1 MRSKF
6 GRTTMSSMISEVP
19 VISEK
24 ISNIDVVGT
33 TTTFKGEI
41 ETETYP
47 SLDDELDKI
56 QNMIISGTKTIFAG
70 DLETNNY
77 ASVDAELNKIPVING
92 KIQNITTD
100 GTKTIFAGDVESST
114 LRTTND
120 LSLISATGAINL
132 TGTSLNLNGS
142 PFTGGG
148 GGGGSVDNTNLVGD
162 TAKVADL
169 ISGETEEYTAKIA
182 IGKGQPV
189 AIDID
194 SSILVTHITSA
205 TPVWRYLGI
214 ATNTAAIGETVVVCK
229 KGFCNVKKT
238 TSLQAPEI
246 KLLNA
251 STDNQTPIG
260 RNFHLKDSGADGNY
274 SSNEDYQMTFD
285 CQDDNGWTMTFN
297 NFAFEASTYAMYDR
311 FSIRSTNTGANY
323 SNVSIPWMHKS
334 STSSFPYSNSFAGSS
349 WNSTSSKNGYI
360 LPKDTVRAILMGWNQ
375 QPLNI
380 PDRFI
385 RINFRSDGSSQYL
398 GWDINLTA
406 NSYSGGDPAVIPYNT
421 PLYLNESTYDRL
433 TTTVGNHLFGY
444 TASSNQ
450 SNDEIFSYII

>member
-1 MRSKF
+1 
-6 GRTTMSSMISEVP
+6 
-19 VISEK
+19 
-24 ISNIDVVGT
+24 
-33 TTTFKGEI
+33 
-41 ETETYP
+41 
-47 SLDDELDKI
+47 
-56 QNMIISGTKTIFAG
+56 
-70 DLETNNY
+70 
-77 ASVDAELNKIPVING
+77 
-92 KIQNITTD
+92 
-100 GTKTIFAGDVESST
+100 
-114 LRTTND
+114 
-120 LSLISATGAINL
+120 
-132 TGTSLNLNGS
+132 
-142 PFTGGG
+142 
-148 GGGGSVDNTNLVGD
+148 
-162 TAKVADL
+162 
-169 ISGETEEYTAKIA
+169 
-182 IGKGQPV
+182 
-189 AIDID
+189 
-194 SSILVTHITSA
+194 
-205 TPVWRYLGI
+205 
-214 ATNTAAIGETVVVCK
+214 
-229 KGFCNVKKT
+229 
-238 TSLQAPEI
+238 
-246 KLLNA
+246 
-251 STDNQTPIG
+251 
-260 RNFHLKDSGADGNY
+260 
-274 SSNEDYQMTFD
+274 
-285 CQDDNGWTMTFN
+285 MTFN

>member
-1 MRSKF
+1 MSSKF
-6 GRTTMSSMISEVP
+6 GRTFKKMFSMVTN
-19 VISEK
+19 EK
-24 ISNIDVVGT
+24 ISNIEVDGNIT
-33 TTTFKGEI
+33 AFKGEI
-41 ETETYP
+41 KTESYP
-47 SLDDELDKI
+47 SVDDELDKI
-56 QNMIISGTKTIFAG
+56 QNMIIDGTTTIFAG
-70 DLETNNY
+70 DLQTENFS
-77 ASVDAELNKIPVING
+77 SVDDELNKIPVINN

-100 GTKTIFAGDVESST
+100 ATKTIFSGDIEI
-114 LRTTND
+114 TT
-120 LSLISATGAINL
+120 IN
-132 TGTSLNLNGS
+132 GE
-142 PFTGGG
+142 PFVNGGG
-148 GGGGSVDNTNLVGD
+148 GGGDIDNTNLAGD
-162 TAKVADL
+162 TAKMVDL
-169 ISGETEEYTAKIA
+169 ISGEKEEYTAKIA

-194 SSILVTHITSA
+194 SNIMVTHITST

-214 ATNTAAIGETVVVCK
+214 ATNTAAIGETIVVCK

-238 TSLQAPEI
+238 TSIQAPEI

-251 STDNQTPIG
+251 STDGQTPIG
-260 RNFHLKDSGADGNY
+260 QNFHLKDSGADGNY

-323 SNVSIPWMHKS
+323 TNVSVPWMHKS
-334 STSSFPYSNSFAGSS
+334 STSTYPYSNSFGGSS
-349 WNSTSSKNGYI
+349 WNSSNSKNGYI
-360 LPKDTVRAILMGWNQ
+360 LPSNVTRAILVGGYPDNGTI
-375 QPLNI
+375 NI
-380 PDRFI
+380 SDRFI

-421 PLYLNESTYDRL
+421 PLYLNENTYDRL

-450 SNDEIFSYII
+450 SNDEIYTYLI